1 MAKAALASPP
11 AAIALLP
18 TEQLPTRQTT
28 FVPVVRANTL
38 LPTAND
44 DRVNPA
50 VPTKR
55 LAPDCEASPVPVLT
69 NRLFLISFP
78 EPVGAR
84 ARVVTDVHRRHAA
97 AARVVDEAAVPELEV
112 RHRRRRDAARSVEAE
127 EVRIRVDPRRDVEE
141 VVVHS
146 DVVRRRIREGVEV
159 DVRVADVDEVV
170 AVLGQ
175 HAGGAGE
182 LDGRAERLEDRT
194 ASPAFPRA
202 ASPSPATQCNRD
214 RILVQRPTL
223 ASSPTRPY
231 SPQAESAPIES
242 CPPEIAIDPDVAA
255 LLSCVPSTWT
265 RIVEPS
271 YVAATNFQVVS
282 GTAAEPVALVN
293 EPGRRV
299 CARQAVA
306 AHREGRV
313 VQRRLPLPERSGALV
328 PDPWSKDY
336 AATRP
341 APAAPAS

>member
-97 AARVVDEAAVPELEV
+97 AARVVDEEAVPELEV
-112 RHRRRRDAARSVEAE
+112 RHRRRRDAARSVQAE

-214 RILVQRPTL
+214 RILVHRRRGVPELRPV
-223 ASSPTRPY
+223 
-231 SPQAESAPIES
+231 
-242 CPPEIAIDPDVAA
+242 DVDAHRRA
-255 LLSCVPSTWT
+255 
-265 RIVEPS
+265 
-271 YVAATNFQVVS
+271 VVRRCD
-282 GTAAEPVALVN
+282 EL
-293 EPGRRV
+293 PGRERNGRGAGRARERARSSRMRAAGRCRPPRRSR
-299 CARQAVA
+299 CAASLAVA
-306 AHREGRV
+306 REI
-313 VQRRLPLPERSGALV
+313 GALV

>member
-1 MAKAALASPP
+1 MASPP

-97 AARVVDEAAVPELEV
+97 AARVVDEEAVPEL
-112 RHRRRRDAARSVEAE
+112 E

-341 APAAPAS
+341 APGAPAS

>member
-97 AARVVDEAAVPELEV
+97 PARVVDEAAGPELEV

-175 HAGGAGE
+175 HAGGASSMDAPSGSRIARRRRLSHARHRRHPRPSATE
-182 LDGRAERLEDRT
+182 TGFWCNGRRSRRRRHAR
-194 ASPAFPRA
+194 
-202 ASPSPATQCNRD
+202 
-214 RILVQRPTL
+214 
-223 ASSPTRPY
+223 TRPR
-231 SPQAESAPIES
+231 
-242 CPPEIAIDPDVAA
+242 
-255 LLSCVPSTWT
+255 PS
-265 RIVEPS
+265 
-271 YVAATNFQVVS
+271 
-282 GTAAEPVALVN
+282 
-293 EPGRRV
+293 RR
-299 CARQAVA
+299 RSRAV
-306 AHREGRV
+306 RPRLRSTPTS
-313 VQRRLPLPERSGALV
+313 RRS
-328 PDPWSKDY
+328 
-336 AATRP
+336 
-341 APAAPAS
+341 